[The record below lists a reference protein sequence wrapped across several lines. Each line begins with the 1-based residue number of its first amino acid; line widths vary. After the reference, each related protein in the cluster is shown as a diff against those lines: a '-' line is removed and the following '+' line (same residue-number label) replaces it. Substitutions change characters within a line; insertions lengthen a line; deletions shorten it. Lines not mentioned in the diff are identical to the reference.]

1 MTRIAA
7 AVLAL
12 IAAGAF
18 AAPWVAHAMGHDPF
32 AADLFNRYAAPSA
45 AHPLGTDELGRDVLV
60 RLLYGARVSLA
71 VGIAAALA
79 AAVLGT
85 AIGITCAMAGG
96 VLDALLMRLADGLIA
111 LPALPLLV
119 VLAAIDPAKIGLPRD
134 TPALDLVR
142 IIVIIT
148 LFGWVTVARLSRAS
162 ALSLLGRDF
171 LRAAVALG
179 AGPARI
185 ARRHLLPNL
194 LTPVAVATTLSVGNT
209 ILVESVL
216 SFLGLGIQPP
226 LPSWG
231 NMLANAQEM
240 VFAAPLQ
247 AVWPGLAIFAT
258 VVCCN
263 VLGDRL
269 QRRG

>member
-1 MTRIAA
+1 MRVAL

-12 IAAGAF
+12 IAAGAL
-18 AAPWVAHAMGHDPF
+18 AAPWVADWLGHDPF
-32 AADLFNRYAAPSA
+32 LPDLFVRYGPPTA

-85 AIGITCAMAGG
+85 AIGILAAMAGG
-96 VLDALLMRLADGLIA
+96 VVEAVLMRLADGMLA

-119 VLAAIDPAKIGLPRD
+119 VLAAVDPTRLGLPRD
-134 TPALDLVR
+134 APALDLAR
-142 IIVIIT
+142 IVVIIT
-148 LFGWVTVARLSRAS
+148 LFGWVAVARLARAS
-162 ALSLLGRDF
+162 ALSLLRRDF
-171 LRAAVALG
+171 VRAAVALG
-179 AGPARI
+179 VSPWGI
-185 ARRHLLPNL
+185 ARRHLAPNL
-194 LTPVAVATTLSVGNT
+194 LAPVIVAAALAVGNT

-226 LPSWG
+226 MPSWG

-247 AVWPGLAIFAT
+247 AVWPGAAIFVT

-263 VLGDRL
+263 VIGDRL
-269 QRRG
+269 QPRA